1 MMTILPSNV
10 AVTAAIVDTYLFVDS
25 KVRIFLP
32 VYLERCDVAVT
43 YPTFHIDGISF
54 KPCPCAMF
62 AYVIADA
69 TKGTN

>member
-1 MMTILPSNV
+1 MTILPSNV
-10 AVTAAIVDTYLFVDS
+10 AITAAIVDTNFFVDS
-25 KVRIFLP
+25 RVQIFLS
-32 VYLERCDVAVT
+32 VHLQRCDVAVT